1 VLWDPERINEVLGN
15 LLSNAFKFTPSGGRV
30 ELAVTREDDRVCM
43 TVQDTGAGIPAT
55 ELAYVFEK
63 FYQAN
68 NQTTGIK
75 GTGLGLAIAKGIV
88 TAHGGSIGVESTVGV
103 GTKFTILLPIRSS
116 ATRLAAF
123 RPQEAPAA

>member
-1 VLWDPERINEVLGN
+1 MTR
-15 LLSNAFKFTPSGGRV
+15 GR
-30 ELAVTREDDRVCM
+30 ES
-43 TVQDTGAGIPAT
+43 PAT

-88 TAHGGSIGVESTVGV
+88 TAHGGTIGVESTVGV
-103 GTKFTILLPIRSS
+103 GTSFTLHLPIKSS
-116 ATRLAAF
+116 ATRLAPM
-123 RPQEAPAA
+123 RPQEVESVA